1 MGWLWWWITDWWC
14 SKILYCLCSKMT
26 SFQPSQGV
34 DWNQLWFH
42 LIKTFLVYYIFLGT
56 CLDNFTSKFEGKPH
70 TNCFASSSR
79 NKLFFETC
87 PDSLKECY
95 LFIFYFMDV
104 ICVLKPFRSF
114 KISSDTDLKCCL
126 SFVNFDGVIFFR
138 TLACTV
144 QWGEGK
150 INTYYHHS
158 KSHLF

>member
-95 LFIFYFMDV
+95 LFIYFFFYGRHLCIKAISIVQD
-104 ICVLKPFRSF
+104 LFRHWF
-114 KISSDTDLKCCL
+114 EML
-126 SFVNFDGVIFFR
+126 SFFCKLWWCDFFQNPC
-138 TLACTV
+138 LHSTV
-144 QWGEGK
+144 GWG
-150 INTYYHHS
+150 
-158 KSHLF
+158 